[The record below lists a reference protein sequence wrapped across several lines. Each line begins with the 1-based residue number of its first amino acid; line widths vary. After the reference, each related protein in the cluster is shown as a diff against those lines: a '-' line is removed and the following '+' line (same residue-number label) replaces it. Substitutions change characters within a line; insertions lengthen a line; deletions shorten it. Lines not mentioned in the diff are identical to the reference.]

1 MNRDPWGV
9 PITSDP
15 LWASQTGVVP
25 LASLNAQGQPQ
36 PDAGPQP
43 VPGQPP
49 LPGQPGGPPA
59 AGSGGS
65 PSPPGAP
72 KPPAAGAAPGK
83 PSSAPAETAGA
94 NKPQAAA
101 GNAGQTPGHSAAEAG
116 ADVHTDERGQGSG
129 SSAAPA
135 SKAAWA
141 ELDALERHLRKGR
154 DPASWDARHLP
165 GDVLEVV
172 RFDLG
177 DGQSITTAVADAKTA
192 LAKTGG

>member
-1 MNRDPWGV
+1 M
-9 PITSDP
+9 
-15 LWASQTGVVP
+15 VP
-25 LASLNAQGQPQ
+25 LASLNAQGQPEPQ
-36 PDAGPQP
+36 AGPQP

-59 AGSGGS
+59 GAGGS

-83 PSSAPAETAGA
+83 PSGAPAGA
-94 NKPQAAA
+94 ASGNKPQAAA
-101 GNAGQTPGHSAAEAG
+101 GNQGQTPGHSAAEAG
-116 ADVHTDERGQGSG
+116 AGVHTDERGQGSSG
-129 SSAAPA
+129 SAPA

-154 DPASWDARHLP
+154 DVATWDARHIG
-165 GDVLEVV
+165 GDVLKVV
-172 RFDLG
+172 EFDLG
-177 DGQSITTAVADAKTA
+177 DGQSITTAVSDARTV